1 MYEDPMK
8 QLIVESEGFRYVEQ
22 SFREWLDILGYA
34 PNSVYKLPLHARE
47 FLHYVEGTG
56 ATQVQQID
64 VQHFHEHFR
73 RLRERTNTRTGG
85 GLSNGSLN
93 KHLQALYKFTQYL
106 RESGRLVLPHLK
118 IEWESDDTRHIE
130 HLSQEEIHE
139 LYRVTDP
146 GTPAPGA
153 WQPEAIAARDRA
165 ILTVFYGCGLRRNEG
180 YHLDLGD
187 INLDKQVL
195 HVRKGKN
202 YKERLVPFNKSASA
216 HLQSWI
222 YDHRPAM
229 IKAPREEALF
239 ISQKGTRMDTQTMAL
254 RLKILQQRSDNI
266 ELQSKNVR
274 LHVLRHSIAT
284 HLLQN
289 GMDLEKIGRF
299 LGHTSLESTQVYTHL
314 VAAERNEEAVTVER
328 IEPSHK
334 PQAYK
339 KIPRRQFL
347 QLHEDE

>member
-1 MYEDPMK
+1 MK
-8 QLIVESEGFRYVEQ
+8 QLTVESENFRYVEQ
-22 SFREWLDILGYA
+22 SFREWLDVLGYA
-34 PNSVYKLPLHARE
+34 PRTVYKLPLHVRE
-47 FLHYVEGTG
+47 FLHYLESTG
-56 ATQVQQID
+56 MDRIERIE
-64 VQHFHEHFR
+64 VQHFHDHFQH
-73 RLRERTNTRTGG
+73 LRQRTNTRTGG

-118 IEWESDDTRHIE
+118 IEWESDDTRTIE

-153 WQPEAIAARDRA
+153 WMPEAIAARDRA
-165 ILTVFYGCGLRRNEG
+165 ILTIFYGCGLRRNEG

-187 INLDKQVL
+187 INMDKQVL

-202 YKERLVPFNKSASA
+202 YKERLVPFNKTASG
-216 HLQSWI
+216 HLQTWI

-289 GMDLEKIGRF
+289 GMDLEKIARF
-299 LGHTSLESTQVYTHL
+299 LGHSSLESTQVYTHL
-314 VAAERNEEAVTVER
+314 AAEASAKEDLVAAERNEEPEA
-328 IEPSHK
+328 IMK
-334 PQAYK
+334 PQPYK
-339 KIPRRQFL
+339 KIPRRQYL
-347 QLHEDE
+347 QLHEDEL